1 MVKITATYQ
10 ELGAHAAKQLAAEIV
25 RELRH
30 HRQLSQAELARLCGR
45 RQSYISRIESAQQ
58 NISLA
63 TLLEIVEAAGAELTI
78 DLTEKS

>member
-1 MVKITATYQ
+1 MAKITATYQ
-10 ELGAHAAKQLAAEIV
+10 ELGGRDAKKLAATIV
-25 RELRH
+25 KKLRH
-30 HRQLSQAELARLCGR
+30 QRQLSQAELARLCGR